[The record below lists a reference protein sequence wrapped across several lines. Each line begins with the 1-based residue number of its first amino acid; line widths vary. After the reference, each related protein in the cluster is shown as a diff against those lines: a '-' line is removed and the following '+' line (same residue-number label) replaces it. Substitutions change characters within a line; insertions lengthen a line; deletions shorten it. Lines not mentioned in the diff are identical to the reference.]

1 MTQSIEILAMSQVI
15 ENVTVYEKHAVVIE
29 AKTAAETTPLI
40 ELRNHIN
47 YAYSCTTLGASEEIL
62 VEIYDVSK
70 AAWKPY
76 MIDGDRVKL
85 AQNYEQLYFSQ
96 VSALIRF
103 IKPITVASV
112 GLVVSHPQ

>member
-1 MTQSIEILAMSQVI
+1 MAQSIEILAMSQVI

-29 AKTAAETTPLI
+29 PKTAAETTDLI

-47 YAYSCTTLGASEEIL
+47 YSYSCSTLGVGEEIP

-70 AAWKPY
+70 SAWQPY

-85 AQNYEQLYFSQ
+85 AKDYEQLHFRQ

-103 IKPITVASV
+103 IKPITVATV

>member
-1 MTQSIEILAMSQVI
+1 MSQVI
-15 ENVTVYEKHAVVIE
+15 AGVTVYEKHAVVIE
-29 AKTAAETTPLI
+29 PKTAAETTDLI

-47 YAYSCTTLGASEEIL
+47 YSYSCTTLGASEEIL

-70 AAWKPY
+70 SAWQPY

-85 AQNYEQLYFSQ
+85 AKDYEQLHFRQ

-103 IKPITVASV
+103 IKQITVATV

>member
-1 MTQSIEILAMSQVI
+1 MSETIESVK
-15 ENVTVYEKHAVVIE
+15 VYEKHAVVIE

-47 YAYSCTTLGASEEIL
+47 YTYSCSTLGSGEEIL

-70 AAWKPY
+70 SAWKPY
-76 MIDGDRVKL
+76 MVGGERVKL

>member
-1 MTQSIEILAMSQVI
+1 MTQSIEVLVMSQVI
-15 ENVTVYEKHAVVIE
+15 EGVKVFEKHAVVIE
-29 AKTAAETTPLI
+29 AQTTAETTDLI

-47 YAYSCTTLGASEEIL
+47 YSFSCSTLGVGEEIL

-70 AAWKPY
+70 SAWKPY
-76 MIDGDRVKL
+76 MVDGYDLKL
-85 AQNYEQLYFSQ
+85 AKDYEQLHLRQ

-103 IKPITVASV
+103 VKPVTVASV